1 MAAAAPPAPPRP
13 AAPLGGRDPRP
24 SARPQGR
31 REAARRPGGSLSPRR
46 LGQLR
51 GGRRD
56 RPGRAAGLRA
66 RLSPPARGR
75 WQGRPLRGRWAPGRP
90 AVLAALGTGRFLR
103 DSASFSLTEAF
114 ALLSPPFLSFSL
126 FTLAAPWGRRR
137 GARRPPWSRCEERA
151 GGCRSRHFSVP
162 ARARFS
168 SGALPL
174 LPFGAPRARREA
186 LEGRRGYSALSG
198 FDPVSAGTPGW
209 LLAARRAADGL
220 LGLLVLLSLSLPS
233 PVVVCLS
240 TTFRPA
246 HYNAGER
253 RSQDKDLKG
262 WWVEK
267 QGSKGGYALISRIR
281 AVISQDD
288 SEVLLESYFTKLVCI
303 FSCQVPP
310 LPGYFER
317 SRSSARL
324 SRAGPPPRC
333 KMQNDL

>member
-1 MAAAAPPAPPRP
+1 M
-13 AAPLGGRDPRP
+13 P
-24 SARPQGR
+24 SA
-31 REAARRPGGSLSPRR
+31 

-51 GGRRD
+51 GAGD
-56 RPGRAAGLRA
+56 TGRAGQRGLRA

-75 WQGRPLRGRWAPGRP
+75 RQGPAPWRAVGTKDGRRCP
-90 AVLAALGTGRFLR
+90 AALGTGRFLR
-103 DSASFSLTEAF
+103 ASTSFSPAGAL

-137 GARRPPWSRCEERA
+137 GARRPPWSRGEERA

-162 ARARFS
+162 ARARS
-168 SGALPL
+168 PRGRCRCYRSALPGCGEKL
-174 LPFGAPRARREA
+174 SRAV
-186 LEGRRGYSALSG
+186 GVTPLSPASS
-198 FDPVSAGTPGW
+198 PVSAGTPGW

>member
-1 MAAAAPPAPPRP
+1 MDSSAAA
-13 AAPLGGRDPRP
+13 GGT
-24 SARPQGR
+24 
-31 REAARRPGGSLSPRR
+31 
-46 LGQLR
+46 
-51 GGRRD
+51 
-56 RPGRAAGLRA
+56 GRAAGS
-66 RLSPPARGR
+66 RLSPPGRGR
-75 WQGRPLRGRWAPGRP
+75 WQGQAPRRAVGAGALPPSGRGDSSGLPPPSPPLGCSLSFRPPFCPSR
-90 AVLAALGTGRFLR
+90 
-103 DSASFSLTEAF
+103 S
-114 ALLSPPFLSFSL
+114 LLSPLHG
-126 FTLAAPWGRRR
+126 TEGEGRGGPRGA
-137 GARRPPWSRCEERA
+137 GARRGRAAAGAGTCPCPP
-151 GGCRSRHFSVP
+151 GL
-162 ARARFS
+162 
-168 SGALPL
+168 GA
-174 LPFGAPRARREA
+174 ARRRCRCSRWA
-186 LEGRRGYSALSG
+186 RRSPGAGRSSRGPSG
-198 FDPVSAGTPGW
+198 LLRSPASTPVSAGTPGW

-262 WWVEK
+262 RWVEK

-310 LPGYFER
+310 LTGYFER